1 MVSIVEFVILS
12 KAKDLFRFFGL
23 CPQNDNVF
31 MQAVPCNYTAT
42 GGCLQSPIDRAFFRC
57 YNVFIAPDDVDW
69 TKKSP
74 YQRLEEDLGTEDG

>member
-31 MQAVPCNYTAT
+31 MQA
-42 GGCLQSPIDRAFFRC
+42 LQLYRNRWMLAIP
-57 YNVFIAPDDVDW
+57 N
-69 TKKSP
+69 
-74 YQRLEEDLGTEDG
+74 